1 MPVLVVV
8 NDLNVL
14 RSRGGPAEADAPLI
28 VDADAVLT
36 LAVALERL
44 KSIAGRRTQ
53 ELKCRRGLEL
63 RELSGSHLNDRPEAC
78 RFAGFKKLASV
89 AAPEALDHRASV

>member
-14 RSRGGPAEADAPLI
+14 RSRRGPAEADAPLV